1 MKTEFLKELGLNEE
15 QIKSVMAENGKD
27 VNKIKEDLADVA
39 NQLTTAQTTIKE
51 RDKQIESLK
60 KVDGEALQAEITK
73 LQTANKEAEKKYK
86 NDLKDIK
93 LTNAIKLAI
102 AGKVHDEEMAAGLF
116 DKSKLV
122 LTDEGTV
129 AGLEEQLTSI
139 KETKAFLF
147 KTNEIKKNY
156 NPTDGAAP
164 NDSNPFAKETF
175 NLTEQGKLFKENPT
189 RARELAIA
197 AGLTF

>member
-1 MKTEFLKELGLNEE
+1 MKTEFLKELGLTDE

-27 VNKIKEDLADVA
+27 VNKIKEDLEGIT
-39 NQLTTAQTTIKE
+39 NQLTAAQITIKE
-51 RDKQIESLK
+51 RDKQIEGLK

-86 NDLKDIK
+86 DELKDIK

-102 AGKVHDEEMAAGLF
+102 AGKVYDEDMTASLF
-116 DKSKLV
+116 DRAKLV

-129 AGLEEQLTSI
+129 AGLEEQLTTI
-139 KETKAFLF
+139 KKDKAFLF
-147 KTNEIKKNY
+147 KTEKVD
-156 NPTDGAAP
+156 TDYKPAGGGTP
-164 NDSNPFAKETF
+164 NNNNPFAKETF

-197 AGLTF
+197 AGITF